1 MCHCS
6 KRSFWTP
13 PKSVCTEENVKLIEE
28 IILSQEDQPG
38 THSTPAEIACEL
50 IIDRRSVARITDQG
64 LDLRPLRTRKVQK
77 LTDSNIEKHIIR
89 SRKLL
94 SKYSQKTF
102 QIAFFSDEKI
112 FKAKQLYNSRNDMY
126 RRK

>member
-1 MCHCS
+1 MLL
-6 KRSFWTP
+6 KREVSGR

-28 IILSQEDQPG
+28 IILSQEGQPV

-50 IIDRRSVARITDQG
+50 IIDRRSVSRIIDQG
-64 LDLRPLRTRKVQK
+64 LDLCPLRTRKVQK

-102 QIAFFSDEKI
+102 QIAFFSDERI